1 MSHHEIPDRWR
12 PAVRAHVLAT
22 SGEERDRLLAFDF
35 PPGQCVR
42 LGFPDGSHA
51 FFRYAF
57 CLRDDER
64 REVAVFTEHCGYH
77 FFPAGEL
84 EVDVLRPVGE
94 APDDDG
100 GSGGG

>member
-1 MSHHEIPDRWR
+1 MER
-12 PAVRAHVLAT
+12 VRQHVLAT
-22 SGEERDRLLAFDF
+22 TGEHRNHLLVFDF

-42 LGFPDGSHA
+42 LGFPDGSYA

-57 CLRDDER
+57 YLRDE

-84 EVDVLRPVGE
+84 EVEVLKTVW
-94 APDDDG
+94 PDSDDEE
-100 GSGGG
+100 